1 MSTIAPAQPTTSAVH
16 LALADLYRIN
26 VREYE
31 RIVAAG
37 ALDDE
42 RLELIAGY
50 MVKKMPK
57 NPPHSWSTRKILD
70 LVDGFLPQ
78 GWLWRLEQPVRDTR
92 SSTSQ
97 EPDIAIVRGSDDD
110 YKYRTPDPA
119 DVALL
124 VEVSESTLDR
134 DQGEKL
140 LAYAQGN
147 IPVYWIVNLI
157 DGHVE
162 VYTGPGPGGYR
173 SRQDFK
179 PGQTVPVIIDGHEV
193 GRIAVADI
201 LP

>member
-1 MSTIAPAQPTTSAVH
+1 MSTIAPAQPTASAVH

-31 RIVAAG
+31 RIAAAG
-37 ALDDE
+37 ALDDD
-42 RLELIAGY
+42 RFELIDGY

-57 NPPHSWSTRKILD
+57 NPPHSWSTKVLLKALERL
-70 LVDGFLPQ
+70 LSS
-78 GWLWRLEQPVRDTR
+78 GWTSRQEQPVRIPEYNEP
-92 SSTSQ
+92 
-97 EPDIAIVRGSDDD
+97 EPDIAIVRGNDDD
-110 YKYRTPDPA
+110 YKHRTPDPA

-140 LAYAQGN
+140 SAYATGN
-147 IPVYWIVNLI
+147 IPVYWIVNLV
-157 DGHVE
+157 DNQVE

-179 PGQTVPVIIDGHEV
+179 PGQTVPVVIDGHEV

>member
-1 MSTIAPAQPTTSAVH
+1 MSTIAPAQPMTSAVH
-16 LALADLYRIN
+16 LALSDLYRIN

-42 RLELIAGY
+42 RLELIDGY

-57 NPPHSWSTRKILD
+57 NPPHSWSTRRILD
-70 LVDGFLPQ
+70 LVAGFLPP
-78 GWLWRLEQPVRDTR
+78 GWLWRLEQPVRIPDYDEP
-92 SSTSQ
+92 
-97 EPDIAIVRGSDDD
+97 EPDLAVVRGSLDD
-110 YKYRTPDPA
+110 YKHRTPVPA

-124 VEVSESTLDR
+124 IEVSETTLDR

-140 LAYAQGN
+140 TAYAQGN

-162 VYTGPGPGGYR
+162 VYTGPGPAGYR

-193 GRIAVADI
+193 GRIAVAEI

>member
-1 MSTIAPAQPTTSAVH
+1 MSTIAPAQPMTSAVH
-16 LALADLYRIN
+16 LALSDLYRIN

-37 ALDDE
+37 VLDGE
-42 RLELIAGY
+42 RVELIDGY
-50 MVKKMPK
+50 VVRKMPN

-70 LVDGFLPQ
+70 LVAGFLPP
-78 GWLWRLEQPVRDTR
+78 GWLWRLEQPVRIPDFDEP
-92 SSTSQ
+92 
-97 EPDIAIVRGSDDD
+97 EPDLAVVRGSLDD
-110 YKYRTPDPA
+110 YKHRTPVPA

-124 VEVSESTLDR
+124 IEVSETTLDR

-140 LAYAQGN
+140 TAYAQGN

-162 VYTGPGPGGYR
+162 VYTGPGPAGYR

-193 GRIAVADI
+193 GRIAVAEI

>member
-1 MSTIAPAQPTTSAVH
+1 MASIASAQPMTSAVR
-16 LALADLYRIN
+16 LALTDLYRIN
-26 VREYE
+26 VCEYD

-42 RLELIAGY
+42 RLELIDGY

-57 NPPHSWSTRKILD
+57 NPPHTWSTKV
-70 LVDGFLPQ
+70 LVKALERLLIP
-78 GWLWRLEQPVRDTR
+78 GWTWRIEQPVRIP
-92 SSTSQ
+92 Q
-97 EPDIAIVRGSDDD
+97 YNEPEPDIAIVRGSDDD
-110 YKYRTPDPA
+110 YKHRTPDPT

-140 LAYAQGN
+140 LAYAKGN
-147 IPVYWIVNLI
+147 IPVYWIVNLV
-157 DGHVE
+157 DGQVE
-162 VYTGPGPGGYR
+162 VYTGPGTGGYR
-173 SRQDFK
+173 SRQVFN
-179 PGQTVPVIIDGHEV
+179 PGEAIAVVIDGHEV

>member
-1 MSTIAPAQPTTSAVH
+1 MSTIAPAQPMTSAVH
-16 LALADLYRIN
+16 LALSDLYRIN

-42 RLELIAGY
+42 RLELIDGY

-57 NPPHSWSTRKILD
+57 NPPHSWSTRRILD
-70 LVDGFLPQ
+70 LVAGFLPP
-78 GWLWRLEQPVRDTR
+78 GWLWRLEQPVRIPDFDEP
-92 SSTSQ
+92 
-97 EPDIAIVRGSDDD
+97 EPDLAVVRGSLDD
-110 YKYRTPDPA
+110 YKHRTPVPA

-124 VEVSESTLDR
+124 IEVSETTLDR

-140 LAYAQGN
+140 AAYAQGN
-147 IPVYWIVNLI
+147 IPVYWIVNMV

-162 VYTGPGPGGYR
+162 VYTGPGPTGYR
-173 SRQDFK
+173 SRQDFR
-179 PGQTVPVIIDGHEV
+179 PGQTVPIIIDGHEV
-193 GRIAVADI
+193 GRIAVAEI

>member
-1 MSTIAPAQPTTSAVH
+1 MSTIAPAQPMTSAVH
-16 LALADLYRIN
+16 LALSDLYRIN

-42 RLELIAGY
+42 RLELIDGY

-57 NPPHSWSTRKILD
+57 NPPHSWSTRRILD
-70 LVDGFLPQ
+70 LVAGFLPP
-78 GWLWRLEQPVRDTR
+78 GWLWRLEQPVRIPDFDEP
-92 SSTSQ
+92 
-97 EPDIAIVRGSDDD
+97 EPDLAVVRGSLDD
-110 YKYRTPDPA
+110 YKHRTPVPA

-124 VEVSESTLDR
+124 IEVSETTLNR

-140 LAYAQGN
+140 TAYAQGN
-147 IPVYWIVNLI
+147 IPVYWIVNLV

-162 VYTGPGPGGYR
+162 VYTGPGPAGYR

-179 PGQTVPVIIDGHEV
+179 PGQTVPIIIDGHEI

>member
-1 MSTIAPAQPTTSAVH
+1 MSTIAPAQPMTSAVH
-16 LALADLYRIN
+16 LALSDLYRIN
-26 VREYE
+26 VHEYE

-42 RLELIAGY
+42 RLELIDGY

-57 NPPHSWSTRKILD
+57 NPPHSWSTRRILD
-70 LVDGFLPQ
+70 LVAGFLPP
-78 GWLWRLEQPVRDTR
+78 GWLWRLEQPVRIPDYDEP
-92 SSTSQ
+92 
-97 EPDIAIVRGSDDD
+97 EPDLAVVRGSLDD
-110 YKYRTPDPA
+110 YKHRTPVPA

-124 VEVSESTLDR
+124 IEVSETTLDR

-140 LAYAQGN
+140 TAYGQGN
-147 IPVYWIVNLI
+147 IPVYWIVSLI

-162 VYTGPGPGGYR
+162 VYTGPGPAGYR

-193 GRIAVADI
+193 GRIAVAEI

>member
-1 MSTIAPAQPTTSAVH
+1 MSTIAPAQTTTSAVH
-16 LALADLYRIN
+16 LALPDLYRIN

-37 ALDDE
+37 ALDDD
-42 RLELIAGY
+42 RLELIDGY

-57 NPPHSWSTRKILD
+57 NPPHSWSTKVLLKALERL
-70 LVDGFLPQ
+70 LSP
-78 GWLWRLEQPVRDTR
+78 GWTWRLEQPVRIPEYNEP
-92 SSTSQ
+92 
-97 EPDIAIVRGSDDD
+97 EPDVAIVRGNDDD
-110 YKYRTPDPA
+110 YKHRTPVPA

-124 VEVSESTLDR
+124 VEVSETTLDR

-140 LAYAQGN
+140 AAYALGN
-147 IPVYWIVNLI
+147 IPVYWIVNLV

-162 VYTGPGPGGYR
+162 VYSGPGPTGYL
-173 SRQDFK
+173 SRQDFS
-179 PGQTVPVIIDGHEV
+179 PGEFVPAVIDGHEI

>member
-1 MSTIAPAQPTTSAVH
+1 MASIASAQPMTSAVH
-16 LALADLYRIN
+16 LALTDLYRIN
-26 VREYE
+26 VCEYD

-42 RLELIAGY
+42 RLELIDGY

-57 NPPHSWSTRKILD
+57 NPPHTWSTKV
-70 LVDGFLPQ
+70 LVKALERLLIP
-78 GWLWRLEQPVRDTR
+78 GWTWRIEQPVRIP
-92 SSTSQ
+92 Q
-97 EPDIAIVRGSDDD
+97 YNEPEPDIAIVRGSDDD
-110 YKYRTPDPA
+110 DYKHRTPGPT

-140 LAYAQGN
+140 LAYAKGN
-147 IPVYWIVNLI
+147 IPVYWIVNLV
-157 DGHVE
+157 DGQVE
-162 VYTGPGPGGYR
+162 IYTGPGTGGYR
-173 SRQDFK
+173 SRQVFN
-179 PGQTVPVIIDGHEV
+179 PGEAIAVVIDGHEV

>member
-1 MSTIAPAQPTTSAVH
+1 MSTIAPAQPMTSAVH
-16 LALADLYRIN
+16 LALSDLYRIN

-42 RLELIAGY
+42 RLELIDGY

-57 NPPHSWSTRKILD
+57 NPPHSWSTRRILD
-70 LVDGFLPQ
+70 LVAGFLPP
-78 GWLWRLEQPVRDTR
+78 GWLWRLEQPVRIPDFDEP
-92 SSTSQ
+92 
-97 EPDIAIVRGSDDD
+97 EPDLAVVRGSLDD
-110 YKYRTPDPA
+110 YKHRTPVPA

-124 VEVSESTLDR
+124 IEVSETTLDR

-140 LAYAQGN
+140 TAYAQGN

-162 VYTGPGPGGYR
+162 VYTGPGPAGYR

-193 GRIAVADI
+193 GRIAVAEI

>member
-1 MSTIAPAQPTTSAVH
+1 MSTIAPAQSMTSAVH
-16 LALADLYRIN
+16 RALSDLYRIN

-42 RLELIAGY
+42 RLELIDGY

-70 LVDGFLPQ
+70 LVAGFLPP
-78 GWLWRLEQPVRDTR
+78 GWLWRLEHPVRIPDFDEP
-92 SSTSQ
+92 
-97 EPDIAIVRGSDDD
+97 EPDLAVVRGSLDD
-110 YKYRTPDPA
+110 YKHRTPVPA

-124 VEVSESTLDR
+124 IEVSETTLDR

-140 LAYAQGN
+140 TAYAQGN

-162 VYTGPGPGGYR
+162 VYTGPGPAGYR

-193 GRIAVADI
+193 GRIAVAEI